1 MTLINMQRPCNQQ
14 TANFGKFRLKST
26 LIRFSLPLPLSAGC
40 PPLSCRCLV
49 ALHLVSKT
57 FSFSQ
62 WRCRRLIQA
71 GCRWWGGK
79 AAASQDPSNCKDSV
93 AFFYPPLLVKTQC
106 LLIRFYWFIVIFY
119 YIAGIITTQS
129 KQIKAS
135 SPLTFRQTLL
145 HFSIGMSRWN
155 SSEHL
160 PKISPWLLLSGSVL
174 VPQCRVL
181 NPINFTQ
188 HSGDCLKF
196 LENDASSNIEY
207 CSSGAL
213 GQNHNERGKD

>member
-1 MTLINMQRPCNQQ
+1 M
-14 TANFGKFRLKST
+14 
-26 LIRFSLPLPLSAGC
+26 
-40 PPLSCRCLV
+40 
-49 ALHLVSKT
+49 SKT

-62 WRCRRLIQA
+62 WRCRRLRQA

-106 LLIRFYWFIVIFY
+106 LLIRFYWFIVIFFY
-119 YIAGIITTQS
+119 FAGIITTQS

-145 HFSIGMSRWN
+145 HFSIGMSRLN

-160 PKISPWLLLSGSVL
+160 PKISPWLVTTSLRFCSCTSVPSTQPHQLHTTQRWLS
-174 VPQCRVL
+174 Q
-181 NPINFTQ
+181 
-188 HSGDCLKF
+188 
-196 LENDASSNIEY
+196 NDTSSNIEY

-213 GQNHNERGKD
+213 GQNHNAGRKDKAGLEVHQDKVGSLFFNKFYWTFLPGIISGMSREHFLGRMST

>member
-1 MTLINMQRPCNQQ
+1 M
-14 TANFGKFRLKST
+14 
-26 LIRFSLPLPLSAGC
+26 
-40 PPLSCRCLV
+40 
-49 ALHLVSKT
+49 
-57 FSFSQ
+57 
-62 WRCRRLIQA
+62 
-71 GCRWWGGK
+71 
-79 AAASQDPSNCKDSV
+79 PS
-93 AFFYPPLLVKTQC
+93 YPLLLVHSY
-106 LLIRFYWFIVIFY
+106 LFSIV
-119 YIAGIITTQS
+119 GIITTQS

-160 PKISPWLLLSGSVL
+160 PKTSPWLLLSGSVL

-196 LENDASSNIEY
+196 LENDTSSNIEY

-213 GQNHNERGKD
+213 GQNHNAGRKDKAGLEVHQDKVGSLFFNKFYWTFLPGIISGMSREHFLGRMST